1 MKRFKIVLLLGMIFL
16 SACGRTARPAPES
29 SDRLKVVA
37 TTTIVGDVVRNIGGE
52 DIALHVLLPVGADP
66 HSFAPSPQDA
76 IVVHDAAL
84 IFANGAGLE
93 AFLEPLLDNAGG
105 QAETVALSD
114 ALPLLA
120 GHDEEAEHAAEDPHQ
135 HDHEHDP
142 HTWTSPKN
150 VLAWIPLI
158 EEALIRHD
166 PAHAE
171 GYRSRAAAYRAEIE
185 ALDAWVQT
193 QIASIPEARRLLV
206 VDHLAFGYLAEH
218 YGLRQLGAAVPSF
231 STLAQPSAQELA
243 ALEDAIRTHGVPA
256 IFVGSTVN
264 PALAERIAQDT
275 GIKLVRLYTGSLT
288 DANGPAPTYVAY
300 VRYNVTAI
308 VEALK

>member
-1 MKRFKIVLLLGMIFL
+1 MKRFGAMLMLMVIFL
-16 SACGRTARPAPES
+16 AGCQGAARPTLNAEAK
-29 SDRLKVVA
+29 LKVVA

-76 IVVHDAAL
+76 IIVHDAAL

-93 AFLEPLLDNAGG
+93 TFLEPLLDNAGG

-120 GHDEEAEHAAEDPHQ
+120 GHAEEAEHAAEGPDHPE
-135 HDHEHDP
+135 HDHDP

-171 GYRSRAAAYRAEIE
+171 AYRTRAAAYRAELE
-185 ALDAWVQT
+185 SLDAWVQA

-243 ALEDAIRTHGVPA
+243 ALEDAIRAHGVPA

-264 PALAERIAQDT
+264 PALAERIAKDT